1 MTVHLHSWPPTL
13 NSKELFSVSWVLGVV
28 WTVTNVSF
36 IIYHVGYS
44 LPAKTRRNMQQTQ
57 IISDLNNS
65 METQESL
72 SDEGD
77 TKDDKVISDL
87 TNE

>member
-1 MTVHLHSWPPTL
+1 M
-13 NSKELFSVSWVLGVV
+13 SWVLGVV

-72 SDEGD
+72 SEEGD
-77 TKDDKVISDL
+77 TKDDNVISDL
-87 TNE
+87 TIE